1 MVTVEELK
9 NARKLPDQVA
19 IVFATGAL
27 GSHARGIV
35 RPDQTFASWTEF
47 VAELRKTF
55 CPLTWDFNVVWRL
68 EQLRKRHGDFQECPR
83 EFTTGMEL
91 LRGTQLENY
100 DKLMYLFLKGLE
112 ADSQANVMAQRP
124 ETLVEAMRRA

>member
-1 MVTVEELK
+1 M
-9 NARKLPDQVA
+9 
-19 IVFATGAL
+19 
-27 GSHARGIV
+27 
-35 RPDQTFASWTEF
+35 
-47 VAELRKTF
+47 RKTF
-55 CPLTWDFNVVWRL
+55 CQLTWDFNVVWRL

-112 ADSQANVMAQRP
+112 ADSEAKVMAQRP
-124 ETLVEAMRRA
+124 ETLV